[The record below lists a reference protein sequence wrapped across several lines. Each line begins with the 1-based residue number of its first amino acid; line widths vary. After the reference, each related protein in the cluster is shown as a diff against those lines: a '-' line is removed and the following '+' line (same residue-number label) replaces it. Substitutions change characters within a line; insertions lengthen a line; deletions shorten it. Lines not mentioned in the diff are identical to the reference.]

1 MNKEI
6 FTDEEEQIKEVIIA
20 SRKLEE
26 YLWGEYNGQWNIE
39 EWRRMFRKRE
49 VGTNEFDMG
58 ERNTDP
64 YKENIGDN
72 IKIDDIDI
80 NNPHAI
86 IEMRKRVMQNAA
98 LSVALMKIL
107 DTKGIPTDKCVIP
120 SNLPQYA
127 INEKGDATNE

>member
-1 MNKEI
+1 MVVKMNEI
-6 FTDEEEQIKEVIIA
+6 LFTDEEEQIKQVIIA

-39 EWRRMFRKRE
+39 EWRRMFRKR
-49 VGTNEFDMG
+49 
-58 ERNTDP
+58 
-64 YKENIGDN
+64 IQ
-72 IKIDDIDI
+72 KIDDIDI

-86 IEMRKRVMQNAA
+86 IEMRKRLMQNAA

-107 DTKGIPTDKCVIP
+107 DTKGIPKDKCEIP

-127 INEKGDATNE
+127 IYDEKEDFDGRSF

>member
-1 MNKEI
+1 M

-39 EWRRMFRKRE
+39 EWRRMFRKR
-49 VGTNEFDMG
+49 
-58 ERNTDP
+58 
-64 YKENIGDN
+64 IQ
-72 IKIDDIDI
+72 KIDDIDV

-98 LSVALMKIL
+98 LSIALMKIL
-107 DTKGIPTDKCVIP
+107 DTKGIPLNNAIFLRIFPNMQKAMIAKINKY
-120 SNLPQYA
+120 SEYYKIHRNGSG
-127 INEKGDATNE
+127 INE

>member
-1 MNKEI
+1 MVARMNEKI
-6 FTDEEEQIKEVIIA
+6 FTDEEEQIKEAIIA

-39 EWRRMFRKRE
+39 EWRRMFRKR
-49 VGTNEFDMG
+49 VQ
-58 ERNTDP
+58 
-64 YKENIGDN
+64 
-72 IKIDDIDI
+72 KIDDIDV

-98 LSVALMKIL
+98 LSIALMKIL
-107 DTKGIPTDKCVIP
+107 DTKGIPTNHCDIP

-127 INEKGDATNE
+127 ESKGSKEDE

>member
-1 MNKEI
+1 MSGKV
-6 FTDEEEQIKEVIIA
+6 FTDEEEQIREVIIA

-39 EWRRMFRKRE
+39 EWRRMFRKR
-49 VGTNEFDMG
+49 
-58 ERNTDP
+58 
-64 YKENIGDN
+64 IQ
-72 IKIDDIDI
+72 KIDDIDV

-98 LSVALMKIL
+98 LSIALMKIL
-107 DTKGIPTDKCVIP
+107 DTKGIPVDECVIP

-127 INEKGDATNE
+127 IGADNNNQ

>member
-1 MNKEI
+1 MVVKMNKKI

-39 EWRRMFRKRE
+39 EWRRMFRKR
-49 VGTNEFDMG
+49 
-58 ERNTDP
+58 
-64 YKENIGDN
+64 IQ
-72 IKIDDIDI
+72 KIDDIDV

-107 DTKGIPTDKCVIP
+107 DTKGIPTDKCAIP

-127 INEKGDATNE
+127 INDKGGTTNE